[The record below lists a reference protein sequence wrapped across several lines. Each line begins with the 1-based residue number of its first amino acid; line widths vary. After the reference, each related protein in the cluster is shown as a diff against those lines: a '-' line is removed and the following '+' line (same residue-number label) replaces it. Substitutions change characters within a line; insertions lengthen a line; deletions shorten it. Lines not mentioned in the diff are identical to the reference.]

1 MEKEGKWSSERAR
14 KRRRIYMAWLTFLL
28 IVRNAGRV
36 KQKSQ
41 MDANGAIWVKTN
53 GSTDKS

>member
-1 MEKEGKWSSERAR
+1 VEKEGKWSSERAR

-41 MDANGAIWVKTN
+41 MDANGAI
-53 GSTDKS
+53 